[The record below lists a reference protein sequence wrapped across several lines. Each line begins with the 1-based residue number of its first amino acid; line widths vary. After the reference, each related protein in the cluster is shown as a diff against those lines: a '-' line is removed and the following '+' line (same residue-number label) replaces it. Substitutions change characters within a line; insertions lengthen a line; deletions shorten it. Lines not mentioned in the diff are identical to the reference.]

1 MATVPTLPLLVL
13 VDDAPEIGVIVKHLG
28 VRAGQDVRVYEDVAG
43 AWDFLTRAR
52 PDLLIVD
59 LNLSGENGLVL
70 CRRVRATPAFT
81 QLAVAL
87 FTNWD
92 RPEDVIA
99 GLEAGVNF
107 MLSKELLCRPENWQA
122 RIQEL
127 LLPIDSRP
135 YQQSLSWTE
144 ETFAE
149 AQPAA
154 WTEALNT
161 TLRAHVVRRLGPE
174 ISQVLLRRALAKLVP
189 DNLIGTLAPT
199 GLSLDPA
206 LPGRRHSPEL
216 VARIALALAEQ
227 LWCVGGSAT
236 SAPFAVALAGAIP
249 ALAGLLEQP

>member
-99 GLEAGVNF
+99 GLEAGIPQDAWERAEPVDIDAPV
-107 MLSKELLCRPENWQA
+107 LRVDTTDGYRPGLDEV
-122 RIQEL
+122 
-127 LLPIDSRP
+127 
-135 YQQSLSWTE
+135 
-144 ETFAE
+144 
-149 AQPAA
+149 A
-154 WTEALNT
+154 W
-161 TLRAHVVRRLGPE
+161 
-174 ISQVLLRRALAKLVP
+174 
-189 DNLIGTLAPT
+189 LIGRLAVPI
-199 GLSLDPA
+199 
-206 LPGRRHSPEL
+206 E
-216 VARIALALAEQ
+216 
-227 LWCVGGSAT
+227 
-236 SAPFAVALAGAIP
+236 
-249 ALAGLLEQP
+249 